1 MASAGVASAA
11 GGQGNGHHDRVS
23 HAPVAARGVP
33 GADARAG
40 FQQQAP
46 RNLGRLQK
54 PAPGRAASTQAKSA
68 PLAGSS
74 VLAAAGAGGSS
85 WHTLAVEAVA
95 VIPPPPVIT
104 SSPTASSVARSATFT
119 FTDGD
124 PTATFEC
131 KLDNARWGTCSSPM
145 VYAGPLSFANHT
157 FRVRA
162 RNTDGTSGTTTF
174 TWRIVAVLPPTLTGQ
189 PLNPT
194 TERSAAFAFTTLPAT
209 ATFQCRLDGASWAS
223 CTSPKAYAGPLPYG
237 SRTFRVRAVSG
248 STTSAQTTYQ
258 WSVVPPA
265 PAITSQPSNP
275 STSTTATFAFTN
287 TGTGLT
293 SQCSL
298 DGAAFAA
305 CTSPKTYT
313 ALAVGSHTFQ
323 VRAVGNNVPSQ
334 PTAYTWSINALA
346 PPQPT
351 ITQQPDNPS
360 SATSATFAFTD
371 TDSAATFECSLDN
384 SAFAA
389 CTSPKQLTDLGNG
402 SHTFQVRATTAG
414 GTSSPASYT
423 WTIAALRLKT
433 KLLVIS
439 ADGGETFDFASNPD
453 CSPSPCKGAI
463 QTYLDQ
469 VGVPYDTL
477 IASTQVSSAAQLT
490 SILQS
495 ADGTT
500 GNYYGII
507 LATGNLIKHDGTFQ
521 SAFDADEWNALWA
534 YEAAFHV
541 RQVTSFTAP
550 FAGPLDYGLDL
561 VGETGS
567 TIQASLT
574 NAGKQVFSDLNPS
587 ATITLANTYTYLANP
602 RDASVTPLVTDGSGH
617 AIVSTDSFADGREN
631 LAVTTG
637 NAPWLFHT
645 KLLSYGIVNWLT
657 RGVFLGSR
665 QVTMNVEV
673 DDLLIDSN
681 MWDTVNNTDH
691 DADPQNGTQYRLDA
705 TDWQNIIDW
714 QNGVRAR
721 SPLLS
726 GFTLEWA
733 FNGEGAFGDPPSC
746 EPIYPNNELNPPIT
760 EDTLTPAIKANHG
773 DFNYVTHTYDHQN
786 VDLTSYET
794 SAQQIQWNQAA
805 ASAAGLGGTCPPGL
819 NLGSRFD
826 PTGFVQPDISGLTN
840 STFLQAAY
848 DNGVRSLITDT
859 SQPAWNNPS
868 PNAGF
873 KLGPGGGILAIPRHP
888 TNLFYSLR
896 SPDEW
901 VDEYNWFY
909 WLGSPS
915 SSPFKIWPDEQTFA
929 QIVDHES
936 DNLLGYLLN
945 WDSDPWMFHQANLG
959 RYNGDRFLL
968 ADLLDAMFAKYLA
981 VYKLPVLSMSQGEVR
996 QVMSDR
1002 MAYDSSGAEGTL
1014 VPCQSLT
1021 VTVQAAAAVPITGLT
1036 AGTTETYGGQ
1046 PISRVQV
1053 SPGSPVT
1060 IPVSC

>member
-1 MASAGVASAA
+1 VASVGVASAA

-23 HAPVAARGVP
+23 HAPVAARGVH
-33 GADARAG
+33 GAEARAG
-40 FQQQAP
+40 FQQHAP
-46 RNLGRLQK
+46 TNLGRLQK
-54 PAPGRAASTQAKSA
+54 PAPGPAVRAVSRQ
-68 PLAGSS
+68 AGSS
-74 VLAAAGAGGSS
+74 VLAAAGAGTSS
-85 WHTLAVEAVA
+85 WHTLGVEAVA

-104 SSPTASSVARSATFT
+104 SSPTNPSVARSATFT

-131 KLDNARWGTCSSPM
+131 KLDNGRWATCSSPT

-209 ATFQCRLDGASWAS
+209 ATFQCRLDGSS
-223 CTSPKAYAGPLPYG
+223 FSNCISPKVYPGPIAYG
-237 SRTFRVRAVSG
+237 SHTFRVRAVSG
-248 STTSAQTTYQ
+248 STTSAATLYT

-275 STSTTATFAFTN
+275 STSTTATFTFTS
-287 TGTGLT
+287 TGTGL
-293 SQCSL
+293 SFQCSL
-298 DGAAFAA
+298 DGVAFAA

-313 ALAVGSHTFQ
+313 ALAVGSHTFR

-334 PTAYTWSINALA
+334 PTEYTWSITSPA

-371 TDSAATFECSLDN
+371 TDPTATFECSLDN
-384 SAFAA
+384 SAFTA
-389 CTSPKQLTDLGNG
+389 CTSPKQFTDLGNG
-402 SHTFQVRATTAG
+402 SHTFQVRATTTG

-439 ADGGETFDFASNPD
+439 ADGDEEFDFASNPN

-477 IASTQVSSAAQLT
+477 IASTDVSSAAQLT

-507 LATGNLIKHDGTFQ
+507 LATGNLIKHDGTFA

-561 VGETGS
+561 VGETGN

-574 NAGKQVFSDLNPS
+574 DAGKQVFSDLNPS

-714 QNGVRAR
+714 QNGVRAS

-760 EDTLTPAIKANHG
+760 EDTLTPAIKANSG

-873 KLGPGGGILAIPRHP
+873 KLGPGGGILALPRHP

-896 SPDEW
+896 TPAEW

-959 RYNGDRFLL
+959 RYDGENFLL

-981 VYKLPVLSMSQGEVR
+981 VYKLPIVNMSQPEVR

-1002 MAYDSSGAEGTL
+1002 MAYDASGAEGTL

-1021 VTVQAAAAVPITGLT
+1021 VTVQAAAQVPITGLS